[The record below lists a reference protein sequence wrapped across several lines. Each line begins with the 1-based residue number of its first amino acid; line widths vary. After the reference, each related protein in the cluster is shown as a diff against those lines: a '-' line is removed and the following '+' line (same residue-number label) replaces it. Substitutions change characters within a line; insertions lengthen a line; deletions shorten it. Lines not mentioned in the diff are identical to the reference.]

1 MALERFCYSAKMV
14 KVVDGDTVDLLVD
27 LGFDVLHRI
36 RVRLYGVDT
45 PESRTKNEV
54 EKAAGLKCKDFTH
67 GWFDANPNVIIQT
80 IKDKN
85 EKYGRILANVYTDES
100 KSKCL
105 NQELVSGGYAKAY
118 FGDKKEAF
126 SG

>member
-1 MALERFCYSAKMV
+1 MSLERFCYSAKLLSV
-14 KVVDGDTVDLLVD
+14 IDGDTVDLSID
-27 LGFDVLHRI
+27 LGFSIHHTI

-45 PESRTKNEV
+45 PESRTKNEL
-54 EKAAGLKCKDFTH
+54 EKAAGLKSKEFVKS
-67 GWFDANPNVIIQT
+67 WFDANLNVVIQT